1 MKVGVTMSVIL
12 ETKISL
18 ETAAM
23 IEDLRNYYEKNMDM
37 SLSKSDVF
45 IKAFNNLLDREDSID
60 WEYIN
65 NKKIKVGKYD
75 LTSTSLRPK
84 LNITSEIKE
93 KLNEFKE
100 LIPKELKIRN
110 VTMGVCIKLILKSEL
125 LEIQSDQDKK
135 INAISDIIKN
145 NKLKYMTESYSK
157 EVQLYIE
164 EFSNDILLELEKYEL
179 DRP

>member
-1 MKVGVTMSVIL
+1 MSVIL

-23 IEDLRNYYEKNMDM
+23 IEDLRNHYEKTMDM
-37 SLSKSDVF
+37 NISKSDVF
-45 IKAFNNLLDREDSID
+45 IKAVNNLLDREDAID

-75 LTSTSLRPK
+75 MTSTSLRPK
-84 LNITSEIKE
+84 LNITLEIKE

-100 LIPKELKIRN
+100 LLPKELKIRN
-110 VTMGVCIKLILKSEL
+110 VTMGVCMKLILKLAL
-125 LEIQSDQDKK
+125 LDIQSDQNKK
-135 INAISDIIKN
+135 NNDISDIVKN

-164 EFSNDILLELEKYEL
+164 EFAQNILLELEQYEL
-179 DRP
+179 NKKTRK

>member
-37 SLSKSDVF
+37 NLSKSDVF

-75 LTSTSLRPK
+75 LTPTSLRPK

-125 LEIQSDQDKK
+125 LEIQSDKDKK
-135 INAISDIIKN
+135 IDAISDIIKN
-145 NKLKYMTESYSK
+145 NKVKYMTESYSK

>member
-1 MKVGVTMSVIL
+1 MNVIL

-23 IEDLRNYYEKNMDM
+23 IEDLRNYYEKTMDM
-37 SLSKSDVF
+37 NISKSDVF
-45 IKAFNNLLDREDSID
+45 VRAVSNVFDKDKSID

-75 LTSTSLRPK
+75 MTATSLRPK
-84 LNITSEIKE
+84 LNITLEIKE

-100 LIPKELKIRN
+100 ILPKELKIRN
-110 VTMGVCIKLILKSEL
+110 VTMGVCIKLILKLAL
-125 LEIQSDQDKK
+125 LDIQSDQNEK
-135 INAISDIIKN
+135 INDISDIIKN

-164 EFSNDILLELEKYEL
+164 EFAKDILLELDQYEL
-179 DRP
+179 NKKNS